1 MRKIAKLVG
10 VAALL
15 TVLFSSA
22 ALALMGHQCAGSP
35 CTGTNGP
42 NKLYERGGNGTPDRI
57 YGRGGGDV
65 LLANEWTRDRDLL
78 RGGRGKDRLNVN
90 DGDVRDAV
98 YGGKRF
104 DICIVDSRGELGGR
118 CEAVRVHPG

>member
-1 MRKIAKLVG
+1 MRKIAMLVG
-10 VAALL
+10 VVALM
-15 TVLFSSA
+15 TVLFTSA
-22 ALALMGHQCAGSP
+22 ALALLGHQCAGSP

-42 NKLYERGGNGTPDRI
+42 NKLYERGGNGTGDRI

-65 LLANEWTRDRDLL
+65 LLANEWTRDRDIL

-90 DGDVRDAV
+90 DGDSRDTV
-98 YGGKRF
+98 SGGKRF
-104 DICIVDSRGELGGR
+104 DICIVDSRGELGGG

>member
-1 MRKIAKLVG
+1 MRNVAMLVG

-15 TVLFSSA
+15 SVLFASA
-22 ALALMGHQCAGSP
+22 ALALIGHQCAGSP

-42 NKLYERGGNGTPDRI
+42 HKLYERGGNGTGDRI

-65 LLANEWTRDRDLL
+65 LLANEWTRDKDVL
-78 RGGRGKDRLNVN
+78 RGSRGRDRLNVN
-90 DGDVRDAV
+90 DGDTRDTV
-98 YGGKRF
+98 SGGKRF

-118 CEAVRVHPG
+118 CEAVRVK

>member
-1 MRKIAKLVG
+1 MLVG
-10 VAALL
+10 IVALI
-15 TVLFSSA
+15 TVLFASG
-22 ALALMGHQCAGSP
+22 ALAIAHQCAGSP

-42 NKLYERGGNGTPDRI
+42 DKLYERGGNGTGDRI

-65 LLANEWTRDRDLL
+65 LLANEWTRDRDIL

-90 DGDVRDAV
+90 DGDSRDTV
-98 YGGKRF
+98 SGGKRF
-104 DICIVDSRGELGGR
+104 DICIVDSRGELGGG